1 MYTGTTLQ
9 NILLDRLGHEGG
21 AASAVLIL
29 LMLLCI
35 AVPYLLGSVNF
46 ALVISKVF
54 YHDDIRKYGS
64 GNAGMTNMLRTY
76 GKGAAAATLLCDMLK
91 SVVSVLFGSF
101 LLGTAFGGYL
111 AGMFCVIGHI
121 FPIFFKFKGGKGV
134 ATVAAMILTLDPL
147 CFLILAVIF
156 LLLVAATRY
165 VSLGS
170 VICMMLYPI
179 VTYKRATHGSIGFP
193 VLFSFIVAA
202 LIIFM
207 HRGNIE
213 RLRNHTENKISFSK
227 KKGKAKGDTDGKKK

>member
-1 MYTGTTLQ
+1 MHGTTLQ
-9 NILLDRLGHEGG
+9 NLLLDRIGSTGA
-21 AASAVLIL
+21 AASAVLIIL
-29 LMLLCI
+29 TLLCI
-35 AVPYLLGSVNF
+35 AIPYLLGSVNF
-46 ALVISKVF
+46 ALVISKLV

-91 SVVSVLFGSF
+91 SVVSVLFGAF

-111 AGMFCVIGHI
+111 AGMFCVVGHI

-156 LLLVAATRY
+156 LILVAATRY

-179 VTYKRATHGSIGFP
+179 ITYKLATHGSIGFP

-202 LIIFM
+202 LVIFM
-207 HRGNIE
+207 HRSNIA

-227 KKGKAKGDTDGKKK
+227 KDKKAKKDTKGKQ

>member
-1 MYTGTTLQ
+1 MTTTLQ
-9 NILLDRLGHEGG
+9 SILLDRFGDGEP
-21 AASAVLIL
+21 AASIL
-29 LMLLCI
+29 FVTLTLLCMAI
-35 AVPYLLGSVNF
+35 PYLLGSVNF
-46 ALVISKVF
+46 ALVISKLF

-76 GKGAAAATLLCDMLK
+76 GKGAALATLLCDMLK
-91 SVVSVLFGSF
+91 AVVSVLLGSF

-111 AGMFCVIGHI
+111 AGAFCILGHI

-147 CFLILAVIF
+147 CFLILMIVF
-156 LLLVAATRY
+156 VLLVAATKY

-179 VTYKRATHGSIGFP
+179 ITYKLASNGSVGFP
-193 VLFSFIVAA
+193 VLFSFLVAV

-207 HRGNIE
+207 HRSNIA
-213 RLRNHTENKISFSK
+213 RIRNHTENKISFSK
-227 KKGKAKGDTDGKKK
+227 KNKDGEKKK

>member
-1 MYTGTTLQ
+1 MYNGTTLQ

-21 AASAVLIL
+21 AASVVLIL
-29 LMLLCI
+29 LTLLCI
-35 AVPYLLGSVNF
+35 AVPY
-46 ALVISKVF
+46 
-54 YHDDIRKYGS
+54 
-64 GNAGMTNMLRTY
+64 
-76 GKGAAAATLLCDMLK
+76 
-91 SVVSVLFGSF
+91 

-179 VTYKRATHGSIGFP
+179 VTYKLATHGSIGFP

-202 LIIFM
+202 LVIFM

-227 KKGKAKGDTDGKKK
+227 KRGKAKDDTDGKKK

>member
-1 MYTGTTLQ
+1 MLPYIVT
-9 NILLDRLGHEGG
+9 ILGAYLIGCSNMALYLSRWKGVNLRAGGSKNLGASNAFALMGWKAGLLVAVHDIGKAVLAVELSKWIFPAVPLLGFIAGVACVLGH
-21 AASAVLIL
+21 
-29 LMLLCI
+29 MF
-35 AVPYLLGSVNF
+35 PFYL
-46 ALVISKVF
+46 
-54 YHDDIRKYGS
+54 
-64 GNAGMTNMLRTY
+64 
-76 GKGAAAATLLCDMLK
+76 
-91 SVVSVLFGSF
+91 
-101 LLGTAFGGYL
+101 
-111 AGMFCVIGHI
+111 
-121 FPIFFKFKGGKGV
+121 KFKGGKGV
-134 ATVAAMILTLDPL
+134 ATVAAMILTLDPP

-179 VTYKRATHGSIGFP
+179 VTYKLATHGSIGFP

-227 KKGKAKGDTDGKKK
+227 KDKKAKKDTDGKRK